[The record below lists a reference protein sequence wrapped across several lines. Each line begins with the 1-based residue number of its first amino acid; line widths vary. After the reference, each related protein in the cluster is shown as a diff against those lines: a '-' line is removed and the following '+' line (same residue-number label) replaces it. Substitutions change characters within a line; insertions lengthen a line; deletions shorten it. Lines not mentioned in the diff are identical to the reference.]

1 MMKLLFIVWVLMFG
15 GFSPVR
21 FHLIK
26 VFYYN
31 RFTIANLG
39 FHLAMN
45 AEKLESHFH
54 VKYSTGKKYK
64 ILEK

>member
-1 MMKLLFIVWVLMFG
+1 MKLLFSVGFDVW
-15 GFSPVR
+15 GFFTHKISSDK
-21 FHLIK
+21 I
-26 VFYYN
+26 FYYN

-45 AEKLESHFH
+45 VEKLESHFH
-54 VKYSTGKKYK
+54 GKYSTGKKYK